1 MMKEFWNWQT
11 VPCVYMMGGS
21 WIQMSE
27 ISFPIKDLTR
37 RKFQTGLTILGLT
50 ICASATLFLVIFG
63 SNIGF
68 EIAFLTVGG
77 RLTSGF
83 SNIFSRFIL
92 VVGLLNI
99 LAGAFITSFLVY
111 MTMSE
116 RVRDIGVMKAA
127 GCLSGSILGYF
138 ITELSILVFLSC
150 IAGTIFGVGAY
161 YISINLLNVLG
172 FSVSQ
177 VLSLWVILL
186 IFLVLIIVSHIFGAL
201 PIIKAAKVKPAE
213 ALSPLQSL
221 GTTFEFGRAV
231 PSKLGFTFKVAYR
244 NLVRRKSATRQ
255 AIICLAV
262 VLTLT
267 TVTIAGGMIANQTT
281 TNYVERAIGRDIVL
295 VGHPNLTGHYV
306 NLLSQFFEA
315 KEMGSVDYLDPDFLI
330 SESLLPKFNNISGVR
345 KVDPRLVLETSV
357 LEIPGIIPD
366 PNDPNEA
373 LVIGDSRSDEA
384 LILGVEPELVVNE
397 WLIMGRIFDK
407 TDKKST
413 IIGDS
418 LALEMFDDPQN
429 QSIKIFEEI
438 FDIVGVCL
446 DPLNNG
452 KVVYM
457 PLNAL
462 STALGQPGYNLVF
475 LKINPSKRSQVLTEI
490 EKELSGKN
498 LEVVELNEIL
508 GKHVN
513 FLNHIW
519 SFVMF
524 LPLFSLATAT
534 LCLLSYLML
543 SIAGQQREFGIMR
556 ALGAKPRSIMKI
568 IFTQALLITLI
579 SGAIGISVGLFV
591 TFVFL
596 IPEPVVSQNTLLYI
610 AGWLLLALSLLCLS
624 SLYPAMKAVK
634 KSVVGAIYSV

>member
-1 MMKEFWNWQT
+1 
-11 VPCVYMMGGS
+11 
-21 WIQMSE
+21 MSE

-50 ICASATLFLVIFG
+50 ICTSATLFLVIFG
-63 SNIGF
+63 SNLGF

-92 VVGLLNI
+92 VVGFLNI

-111 MTMSE
+111 LTMSE

-127 GCLSGSILGYF
+127 GCVSGSILGYF
-138 ITELSILVFLSC
+138 VTELSILVFLSC
-150 IAGTIFGVGAY
+150 IAGTIFGIGAY
-161 YISINLLNVLG
+161 YLSISLLNVLG
-172 FSVSQ
+172 FSISQ
-177 VLSLWVILL
+177 VLSLWAILL
-186 IFLVLIIVSHIFGAL
+186 IFLVLILVSHIFGVL

-213 ALSPLQSL
+213 ALSPLYSL
-221 GTTFEFGRAV
+221 GTTFELGRAV

-244 NLVRRKSATRQ
+244 SLVRRKSATGQ
-255 AIICLAV
+255 AIICLAL

-267 TVTIAGGMIANQTT
+267 TVTIAGGMIANKTT
-281 TNYVERAIGRDIVL
+281 TNYVERAIGRDVVL
-295 VGHPNLTGHYV
+295 VGHPKLIERYV

-315 KEMGSVDYLDPDFLI
+315 KEMESIDYLDSRYSI
-330 SESLLPKFNNISGVR
+330 SNSRVSELSNISGVLMT
-345 KVDPRLVLETSV
+345 DPRLVLGTIVYEV
-357 LEIPGIIPD
+357 QGVIIDPERPD
-366 PNDPNEA
+366 PYILVGDNRSAEA
-373 LVIGDSRSDEA
+373 LVV
-384 LILGVEPELVVNE
+384 GVQPERVINE
-397 WLIMGRIFDK
+397 WLIFGRVLNE
-407 TDKKST
+407 TDVHSAV
-413 IIGDS
+413 IGDS
-418 LALEMFDDPQN
+418 LALEMFDDPQK
-429 QSIKIFEEI
+429 QAIRVFEKNFEI
-438 FDIVGVCL
+438 PGVCL

-452 KVVYM
+452 KVVYV

-462 STALGQPGYNLVF
+462 SAELGQLGYNLLF
-475 LKINPSKRSQVLTEI
+475 LKIDPSERSRVLTEI
-490 EKELSGKN
+490 ENEISGKN
-498 LEVVELNEIL
+498 LELVELNEVL
-508 GKHVN
+508 GRHVS

-524 LPLFSLATAT
+524 LPLFSLVTAT

-596 IPEPVVSQNTLLYI
+596 IPEPVVSQYTLVSV
-610 AGWLLLALSLLCLS
+610 AGWLLFALGLLCSS